1 MKFHE
6 KIFVFSIV
14 GSLIMY
20 FSSEIRA
27 QGAPH
32 PETTKVMLRLE
43 DLEGMA
49 LVNNPTIAQ
58 AATAVHAAKGQK
70 IQAGLYPNPTI
81 GYAGEEITVRSPSEK
96 SQHFLF
102 IEQKI
107 VTAGKLRHNRDI
119 FTQEQVLAELEQQ
132 AQEQRVLNTVRLL
145 FYRVLGAQ
153 RLAELRGELA
163 KIAHEA
169 VNITEELYNI
179 GQADRPDVLEAE
191 MEAQKAELDLL
202 SAERELQRIWQMLA
216 AVVGSPVLPRPQLVG
231 DLEGEIPRFDQEAIF
246 AKILR
251 ESPEIRIAQVRV
263 NRAQTAIQRAKVQ
276 PIPDISL
283 RAGMGYDVE
292 RLDNRK
298 RAGLTGFMEIAVP
311 IPLFDRNQ
319 GNIAAAM
326 AELKVAQEEIRRLEL
341 SLRAR
346 FASAFSTYITSLQ
359 TAERYQRD
367 ILPRAQKAYDLYLKS
382 FQQMAAAYP
391 QVLIAQRTLFQIRVD
406 YIKAVTTLRESVVE
420 IEGMLQI
427 DSLFAKQII
436 H

>member
-14 GSLIMY
+14 GLLIMY

-27 QGAPH
+27 QGMLH
-32 PETTKVMLRLE
+32 PETTEAILRLE

-49 LVNNPTIAQ
+49 LVNNPTVAQ
-58 AATAVHAAKGQK
+58 AAAAVHAAEGRK

-81 GYAGEEITVRSPSEK
+81 GYAGEEITVRRPSEK

-119 FTQEQVLAELEQQ
+119 FAQEQVQAEVEQQ
-132 AQEQRVLNTVRLL
+132 AQKQRVLNTVRLL
-145 FYRVLGAQ
+145 FYKVLGAQ
-153 RLAELRGELA
+153 KLAELRGELA

-191 MEAQKAELDLL
+191 IEAQKAELDFL
-202 SAERELQRIWQMLA
+202 SAERELQRVWQMLA
-216 AVVGSPVLPRPQLVG
+216 AVVGNPVLPRPRLVG
-231 DLEGEIPRFDQEAIF
+231 DLEGEIPRLDQEAIF

-263 NRAQTAIQRAKVQ
+263 NRAQIAIQRAKIQ
-276 PIPDISL
+276 SNPDISL

-292 RLDNRK
+292 RFDNGK
-298 RAGLTGFMEIAVP
+298 RAGLTGFVEIGVP

-326 AELKVAQEEIRRLEL
+326 AELKIAQEEIRRLKL

-346 FASAFSTYITSLQ
+346 LASAFAIYMTSLQ
-359 TAERYQRD
+359 TAERYQRN

-391 QVLIAQRTLFQIRVD
+391 QVLIAQRTLFQIRAD
-406 YIKAVTTLRESVVE
+406 YVQAVTTIRESVVE
-420 IEGMLQI
+420 IEGMLLI
-427 DSLFAKQII
+427 DSLSSPNR
-436 H
+436 